1 MAERVLVNELYPYVE
16 KSLSKK
22 ENVKKLNDV
31 IASFIDRNNEALSA
45 VGPTKLIMFTDKDRQ
60 DVFDI
65 IGITEKMEKAARDKS
80 KDIKNTGKTV
90 ARPLSITM
98 TLITRY
104 FSLHNNLP
112 MVKLSVLYCG
122 LSFYYSKY
130 TKYFK
135 FDPNEEIMA
144 YTINNMSYKYKL
156 KSKGSL
162 LAAIDETYYGAY
174 QLHRRDIERG
184 NDKDIVDFILSMDT
198 RINNLLKNIC
208 NEFMKN
214 YKSGNYIA
222 YEDDDNDP
230 ENFKMSSSS
239 SHSISNLSDKITMR
253 LITDGPPIKL
263 VTAAARNNKVSVNEL
278 RNYLNTMIRNEN
290 RDEIK
295 ELIEAILFIYLF
307 DKKNKIE
314 DINSNKFIT
323 YTITL
328 YRKSNANDKNI
339 HRIKEILD
347 SWLERLDI
355 YKKTQRLATIN
366 DFRRALYV
374 FFVMCISYYNVR

>member
-1 MAERVLVNELYPYVE
+1 
-16 KSLSKK
+16 
-22 ENVKKLNDV
+22 
-31 IASFIDRNNEALSA
+31 
-45 VGPTKLIMFTDKDRQ
+45 
-60 DVFDI
+60 
-65 IGITEKMEKAARDKS
+65 
-80 KDIKNTGKTV
+80 
-90 ARPLSITM
+90 
-98 TLITRY
+98 
-104 FSLHNNLP
+104 
-112 MVKLSVLYCG
+112 
-122 LSFYYSKY
+122 
-130 TKYFK
+130 
-135 FDPNEEIMA
+135 
-144 YTINNMSYKYKL
+144 
-156 KSKGSL
+156 
-162 LAAIDETYYGAY
+162 
-174 QLHRRDIERG
+174 
-184 NDKDIVDFILSMDT
+184 MDT

-222 YEDDDNDP
+222 YEDDDSDP

-239 SHSISNLSDKITMR
+239 SHTISNLSDKITMR